1 MSICRTS
8 RKVLKLN
15 KDRPSRNRFSGQILI
30 KGATK
35 LQSPMTPFGVF
46 PDYFSL
52 NHFLLCVRLAPVRPL
67 TANENKKTVL
77 DTYYK
82 NNNYANIIKFMKITL
97 NSTENRQKTQ
107 KAQNRFPK
115 ESVQNADLYK
125 AVLEKIMST
134 HE

>member
-1 MSICRTS
+1 M
-8 RKVLKLN
+8 
-15 KDRPSRNRFSGQILI
+15 
-30 KGATK
+30 
-35 LQSPMTPFGVF
+35 
-46 PDYFSL
+46 
-52 NHFLLCVRLAPVRPL
+52 LCVRLAPVRPL
-67 TANENKKTVL
+67 TATENKNRVL

>member
-30 KGATK
+30 KGASNETTIANDAFWRFSGL
-35 LQSPMTPFGVF
+35 LQFKPFFGPIV
-46 PDYFSL
+46 
-52 NHFLLCVRLAPVRPL
+52 LCVRLAPVRPL

-115 ESVQNADLYK
+115 ESVQNADL
-125 AVLEKIMST
+125 MST